1 MIFVTGG
8 SGLVGSHLLK
18 YLSHQGKKVRALYRK
33 EIPFQLPNL
42 EWHQGDILDVSSL
55 ALALQGAEEVY
66 HCAGLVTF
74 NLRRKDE
81 LIRMNAEGTANMV
94 NAALDASV
102 RKFLHVSS
110 VSALGRHRQDQV
122 VTEASQWEEA
132 YNNSNYGRSKW
143 LAELEVWRGI
153 GEGLQAVIVNP
164 TVVLGMGNWNT
175 GSSALFKNIYH
186 QFPWYSDG
194 VTGFVDAD
202 DVAKAMVEL
211 MASEIT
217 AERFIL
223 NAENLNFKQA
233 FAFMAEGFKKKP
245 PHLKV
250 TPFLAGLVWRLE
262 KIKSSV
268 TGHEP
273 LVTKET
279 AQSGLAKVYFSN
291 EKLKKFLPNFQ
302 FRPVEE
308 SIYHYCR
315 EYSEKVNGMGAIKPA

>member
-1 MIFVTGG
+1 VA
-8 SGLVGSHLLK
+8 S
-18 YLSHQGKKVRALYRK
+18 
-33 EIPFQLPNL
+33 
-42 EWHQGDILDVSSL
+42 GDILDVSSL
-55 ALALQGAEEVY
+55 ALALQGVEEVY

-94 NAALDASV
+94 NASLDARV

-110 VSALGRHRQDQV
+110 VSALGRNRQDQV

-143 LAELEVWRGI
+143 RAELEVWRGI

-175 GSSALFKNIYH
+175 GSSALFKNIYY

-223 NAENLNFKQA
+223 NGESQLQA
-233 FAFMAEGFKKKP
+233 GIHIYGGGIRKK
-245 PHLKV
+245 
-250 TPFLAGLVWRLE
+250 ASAS
-262 KIKSSV
+262 KSHSLSRR
-268 TGHEP
+268 T
-273 LVTKET
+273 
-279 AQSGLAKVYFSN
+279 GLAIGKN
-291 EKLKKFLPNFQ
+291 KKQ
-302 FRPVEE
+302 RHG
-308 SIYHYCR
+308 S
-315 EYSEKVNGMGAIKPA
+315 

>member
-18 YLSHQGKKVRALYRK
+18 YLSDQGKKVRALYRK
-33 EIPFQLPNL
+33 EIPFQLPHL
-42 EWHQGDILDVSSL
+42 EWHKGDILDVSSL
-55 ALALQGAEEVY
+55 ESALQNVEDVY

-81 LIRMNAEGTANMV
+81 LIRMNAEGTANVV
-94 NAALDASV
+94 NAALNANV

-110 VSALGRHRQDQV
+110 VSALGRHRHNQV
-122 VTEASQWEEA
+122 VTEEEKWEEA

-164 TVVLGMGNWNT
+164 TVVLGMGNWTT
-175 GSSALFKNIYH
+175 GSSALFKNIYN

-211 MASEIT
+211 MASDIN

-223 NAENLNFKQA
+223 NAENLNFKDA
-233 FAFMAEGFKKKP
+233 FGFMAEGFQKKA
-245 PHLKV
+245 PHMKV

-262 KIKSSV
+262 KIKSGI
-268 TGHEP
+268 TGHDP

-291 EKLKKFLPNFQ
+291 EKLKKFLPDFQ
-302 FRPVEE
+302 YRPIRE
-308 SIYHYCR
+308 SILRYCQQ
-315 EYSEKVNGMGAIKPA
+315 YSEKVNGTQAIKTA

>member
-1 MIFVTGG
+1 
-8 SGLVGSHLLK
+8 
-18 YLSHQGKKVRALYRK
+18 
-33 EIPFQLPNL
+33 
-42 EWHQGDILDVSSL
+42 
-55 ALALQGAEEVY
+55 
-66 HCAGLVTF
+66 
-74 NLRRKDE
+74 
-81 LIRMNAEGTANMV
+81 
-94 NAALDASV
+94 
-102 RKFLHVSS
+102 
-110 VSALGRHRQDQV
+110 
-122 VTEASQWEEA
+122 
-132 YNNSNYGRSKW
+132 
-143 LAELEVWRGI
+143 
-153 GEGLQAVIVNP
+153 
-164 TVVLGMGNWNT
+164 MGNWNT